1 MLTPDMLPEIRRTA
15 SVTAALLLLIAGA
28 RRAQTAGPSVNWT
41 ALPPLPGGGV
51 AAACAGVSN
60 GALIVAGGSDF
71 PAAPPWDGG
80 AKRWHDAIRV
90 LEHPNASWQT
100 PDRRL
105 PFGVASGASVTHRD
119 SVICLGGAN
128 RDGHLRDVIGLRW
141 TGSAIELD
149 SLPPLPRASAYL
161 AAAVLED
168 TVYVAGGLERP
179 EATEALRTFWA
190 LDLARPGESQAWEE
204 LEPWPGS
211 ERHLAVS
218 GVQDGAFYL
227 FGGIR
232 LRAAGGG
239 GVARVEP
246 YLQDGYRFTP
256 GAGGGDWVRTRD
268 LPRAA
273 AAAPSPA
280 LAPGQSHLVITGGLD
295 GSRID
300 VNPARHPG
308 FVREVLV
315 YHTITDTWLR
325 QPDGSPTPSA
335 IVAPVVAWGG
345 GWVIVGGEIRPAVRT
360 PSMALGALETGE
372 VAFGVANWSVVV
384 AYLAALLLMSLYF
397 SRREQTTHDF
407 FLAGRR
413 IPWWAAG
420 LSIFGTQLSALTF
433 MAAPAVAYSSDWIR
447 MSGGWTLILVAGLV
461 VVFFLPFFRRLEV
474 STAYEYLERRFSL
487 AVRLFASTMF
497 VLFQLGRIGIV
508 LFLPAIA
515 LAAVTGLDVVACI
528 VVMGFIC
535 TAYTVVGGMEAVI
548 WTDVMQVVVLLA
560 SAVWCLGVIL
570 ADAGGPAGLLAVAV
584 PQDKLRMFDWRW
596 DPTAMVAWVMLV
608 GSMFTSLVPYTTDQS
623 VIQRYMT
630 TRDEAAAARSVW
642 TNTIISIPAGLLFFA
657 LGTALYVFY
666 QSHPELLRAG
676 RHDEILPRFMVQQLP
691 AGLAGLGIAG
701 IFAASMS
708 SLDSSMNSVAASLVN
723 DVYRRL
729 RPAVTDAACLRLAKG
744 ITVAMGAIGVGT
756 AILLAS
762 RADMRFAADY
772 FNGLMGLLGGGL
784 AGVFLLAVFTP
795 RSASWRAFW
804 SAT

>member
-239 GVARVEP
+239 GV
-246 YLQDGYRFTP
+246 
-256 GAGGGDWVRTRD
+256 
-268 LPRAA
+268 
-273 AAAPSPA
+273 
-280 LAPGQSHLVITGGLD
+280 
-295 GSRID
+295 
-300 VNPARHPG
+300 
-308 FVREVLV
+308 
-315 YHTITDTWLR
+315 
-325 QPDGSPTPSA
+325 
-335 IVAPVVAWGG
+335 
-345 GWVIVGGEIRPAVRT
+345 
-360 PSMALGALETGE
+360 
-372 VAFGVANWSVVV
+372 
-384 AYLAALLLMSLYF
+384 
-397 SRREQTTHDF
+397 
-407 FLAGRR
+407 
-413 IPWWAAG
+413 
-420 LSIFGTQLSALTF
+420 
-433 MAAPAVAYSSDWIR
+433 
-447 MSGGWTLILVAGLV
+447 
-461 VVFFLPFFRRLEV
+461 
-474 STAYEYLERRFSL
+474 
-487 AVRLFASTMF
+487 
-497 VLFQLGRIGIV
+497 
-508 LFLPAIA
+508 
-515 LAAVTGLDVVACI
+515 
-528 VVMGFIC
+528 
-535 TAYTVVGGMEAVI
+535 
-548 WTDVMQVVVLLA
+548 
-560 SAVWCLGVIL
+560 
-570 ADAGGPAGLLAVAV
+570 
-584 PQDKLRMFDWRW
+584 
-596 DPTAMVAWVMLV
+596 
-608 GSMFTSLVPYTTDQS
+608 
-623 VIQRYMT
+623 
-630 TRDEAAAARSVW
+630 
-642 TNTIISIPAGLLFFA
+642 
-657 LGTALYVFY
+657 
-666 QSHPELLRAG
+666 
-676 RHDEILPRFMVQQLP
+676 
-691 AGLAGLGIAG
+691 
-701 IFAASMS
+701 
-708 SLDSSMNSVAASLVN
+708 
-723 DVYRRL
+723 
-729 RPAVTDAACLRLAKG
+729 
-744 ITVAMGAIGVGT
+744 
-756 AILLAS
+756 
-762 RADMRFAADY
+762 
-772 FNGLMGLLGGGL
+772 
-784 AGVFLLAVFTP
+784 
-795 RSASWRAFW
+795 
-804 SAT
+804 